1 MNNTRRK
8 SIQKIF
14 DRLEELMQDIEALQE
29 EEQDCYDNLPES
41 LQYGERGQAMQ
52 EAADNLEYAAIS
64 VQEALECL
72 EEAMQSS

>member
-8 SIQKIF
+8 AIQKIY

-41 LQYGERGQAMQ
+41 LQDSERGQAMQ
-52 EAADNLEYAAIS
+52 EAADNLEYAASSI
-64 VQEALECL
+64 QEALDYL
-72 EEAMQSS
+72 EEAMQ

>member
-8 SIQKIF
+8 AIQKIY

-41 LQYGERGQAMQ
+41 LQYSERGQAMQ
-52 EAADNLEYAAIS
+52 EAADKLEYAVNS
-64 VQEALECL
+64 VQEALDYL
-72 EEAMQSS
+72 EETMQ